1 MVDPLKTEIS
11 VPDSRQGGALLDVG
25 GGRRKSKSTLARSG
39 SGTGDTTA
47 VEDPALARTQVTRD
61 RDDRDEDDGE
71 TGDETREEEVPGDDG
86 GPSPDSSI
94 GLTAAEL
101 AAAVG
106 EARASYAEL
115 GGADK
120 GTIWAAVG
128 LMGSTL
134 APFVGVPGDPWRPGV
149 MAGGWALVL
158 LAVWALQ
165 LVAARARALGIMETG
180 GGELAPH
187 EDGTLRRISLLQ
199 LVCGALATGYSL
211 YLGAFHMWLMDARTV
226 TGVRLQPILR
236 PGLAVALF
244 FATGLAYAGLARFRA
259 DAARRR
265 GQ

>member
-11 VPDSRQGGALLDVG
+11 VPDSRQSGALLDVG
-25 GGRRKSKSTLARSG
+25 SARGKNKRSLGRSG
-39 SGTGDTTA
+39 GGTGDTTA

-61 RDDRDEDDGE
+61 RGEVSDG
-71 TGDETREEEVPGDDG
+71 GDETREEDVPDEITQ
-86 GPSPDSSI
+86 PPPDSSV
-94 GLTAAEL
+94 GLTAVEL
-101 AAAVG
+101 ATAVA
-106 EARASYAEL
+106 EARATYAEL

-120 GTIWAAVG
+120 GTIWAALG

-158 LAVWALQ
+158 MAVWALQ
-165 LVAARARALGIMETG
+165 LVGARVRALGIMEGG
-180 GGELAPH
+180 GGELAQH

-199 LVCGALATGYSL
+199 LCAGALATTYTL
-211 YLGAFHMWLMDARTV
+211 YLGALHLWFMDARTV

-259 DAARRR
+259 DARRRR